1 MIISEDYNR
10 TQEILSY
17 DVQPGDLVYIPKKS
31 NYIEILGSVNFP
43 GRYPY
48 DENLSVNDYIE
59 SAGGKTD
66 NSTRKIYII
75 DNASN
80 QKNRV
85 RSRDK
90 LENGDILFVQ
100 SKEDYSSYNRFKD
113 VMAIIGQAASL
124 YAVIML
130 NQ

>member
-1 MIISEDYNR
+1 M
-10 TQEILSY
+10 
-17 DVQPGDLVYIPKKS
+17 K
-31 NYIEILGSVNFP
+31 FP

-48 DENLSVNDYIE
+48 NNSFDVSDYIE
-59 SAGGKTD
+59 SAGGKTS

-85 RSRDK
+85 KNKDK
-90 LENGDILFVQ
+90 LNNGDILFIE
-100 SKEDYSSYNRFKD
+100 SKEDFSPYNRFKEA
-113 VMAIIGQAASL
+113 MIIIGQAASL

-130 NQ
+130 NK